1 MIALAIVAHPDDIEF
16 MLAGTLL
23 QLKSHGVEIH
33 MMNLADGSLGSSTLS
48 SEECVAIRWEESQA
62 SARLIGATMHPPLFP
77 DLGVFYDQ
85 ESLAKVTAA
94 VRRVQPDIVLTQALA
109 DYMEDHQNSARL
121 AVTAAIS
128 RGMKNAKCAP
138 FVEPYDKPVAVYHAM
153 PHGLHDPFGRRVIP
167 ERFIDISDVIA
178 VKTDMLKCHKSQV
191 QWLEDSQ
198 GIAILETEMTTMASA
213 VGMLSGAFA
222 QAEGLTR
229 HNPLGFGPSDFDPI
243 AELLGSSCL
252 KNLDFH
258 KNDKHN

>member
-23 QLKSHGVEIH
+23 QLKSRGVEIH

-48 SEECVAIRWEESQA
+48 PEECVRGRWEESQA
-62 SARLIGATMHPPLFP
+62 SASVMGAMMHPPLFP
-77 DLGVFYDQ
+77 DLEVYYNQ
-85 ESLAKVTAA
+85 ESLAKVIAA
-94 VRRVQPDIVLTQALA
+94 VRRVKPDIVLTQALA

-128 RGMKNAKCAP
+128 RSMKNAKCDP

-153 PHGLHDPFGRRVIP
+153 PHGLQDPFGRTVTP

-178 VKTDMLKCHKSQV
+178 TKTAMLNCHKSQA
-191 QWLEDSQ
+191 QWLEDTQ
-198 GIAILETEMTTMASA
+198 GMSVLETEMTEMATA
-213 VGMLSGAFA
+213 MGQRSGAFSL
-222 QAEGLTR
+222 AEGLIR

-252 KNLDFH
+252 KNSNFH
-258 KNDKHN
+258 KND